1 MIKDSTLCT
10 PHIYYGETIQQ
21 YIQSN
26 RERQEQQWVYKLIRE
41 GLANQDEQ
49 VFLDNDDFVLCT
61 NVHHGLDDRYLVVF
75 KDENLKTIR
84 DLDQT
89 HVPMLLQMKEIV
101 KDFLKQKHP
110 VIFDRYRF
118 FFHYMPSVFQLH
130 AHVSTKSMSF
140 NINRRQPLDTVVRNL
155 LKDAEYYQKAIILT
169 SVTKNMRSLNVYKI
183 LSIF

>member
-1 MIKDSTLCT
+1 M
-10 PHIYYGETIQQ
+10 Y
-21 YIQSN
+21 N
-26 RERQEQQWVYKLIRE
+26 LIRE
-41 GLANQDEQ
+41 GVANQHEQ
-49 VFLDNDDFVLCT
+49 VFLDEDDFVLCT

-84 DLDQT
+84 DLQQK
-89 HVPMLLQMKEIV
+89 HVPMLTRMKETV
-101 KDFLKQKHP
+101 KNFLQEKHP

-155 LKDAEYYQKAIILT
+155 MQDTEYYQKAIILT
-169 SVTKNMRSLNVYKI
+169 SVIKNMRTLNVYKI